1 MNSWVERP
9 QGKGKDKELMKEES
23 IGRKGQRGRGKVREE
38 GERSKRKGKGQKGED
53 RQRRD
58 QSAPRSSKKSYSGSG
73 DPDVGEGLPGEG
85 EMTLYVLADDGL
97 LVVTGHVVPLDPVT
111 VEVVQHR
118 HA

>member
-1 MNSWVERP
+1 M
-9 QGKGKDKELMKEES
+9 
-23 IGRKGQRGRGKVREE
+23 GRKVTGEGEGEGSGRGGQHWQGKVREE
-38 GERSKRKGKGQKGED
+38 GERSERKGKGQKGED

-58 QSAPRSSKKSYSGSG
+58 QSAPKGVPRSLIQGEKCLG

-97 LVVTGHVVPLDPVT
+97 LVVAGHVVPLDPVT